1 MKENLLKACRALQT
15 DRQAVTALE
24 YAVVTGAIVTAL
36 TAGVT
41 AFFGSL
47 QTVLTTIGG
56 ELLGGG

>member
-1 MKENLLKACRALQT
+1 MKENLLKAYRALQT
-15 DRQAVTALE
+15 DRRAVTALE
-24 YAVVTGAIVTAL
+24 YAVATGAIVTAL

-47 QTVLTTIGG
+47 QNVLTTIGG